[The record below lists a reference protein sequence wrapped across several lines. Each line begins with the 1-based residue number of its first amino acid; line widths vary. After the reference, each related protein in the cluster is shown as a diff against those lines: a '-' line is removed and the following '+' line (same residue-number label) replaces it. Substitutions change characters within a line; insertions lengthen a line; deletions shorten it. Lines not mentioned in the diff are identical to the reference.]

1 LAKDEY
7 GQLACRAML
16 EMLALKYSS
25 RVADQLSFNSRAF
38 DLARNLPV
46 ILRDYF
52 RSLARFYDE
61 GTANLTLL
69 KT

>member
-7 GQLACRAML
+7 GQLGCRAML

-52 RSLARFYDE
+52 RSLARFYEE